1 MSQSDRKVPTL
12 IALNTGRNLTN
23 FSAGL
28 ILSLH
33 GVWHGVV
40 AAAPSDTQKLGLR
53 RRVVD
58 LLTDGGGANATRALG
73 LFVRLL
79 RLERSAVPLAFTAK
93 FCPYSGHN
101 AYDPAARMASTLQ
114 DSALGAQRHQR
125 LYGRVIR
132 LRCDVLNEG
141 RLSGLNRYVGGR
153 ARSRVVA
160 VLALALADG
169 PFLL

>member
-12 IALNTGRNLTN
+12 IALNTGRNLA
-23 FSAGL
+23 SSSGGL
-28 ILSLH
+28 IRSLH
-33 GVWHGVV
+33 GAWHEVV
-40 AAAPSDTQKLGLR
+40 AAAPSDTQKLGLP

-58 LLTDGGGANATRALG
+58 LLTGGGGANAMRALG

-79 RLERSAVPLAFTAK
+79 RLERSAVLLAFTAK
-93 FCPYSGHN
+93 FCHYSGHN
-101 AYDPAARMASTLQ
+101 AYDPAPRMASTLQ
-114 DSALGAQRHQR
+114 DSAVGAQRQQR
-125 LYGRVIR
+125 LHRRVIR
-132 LRCDVLNEG
+132 LRCDVLIGG